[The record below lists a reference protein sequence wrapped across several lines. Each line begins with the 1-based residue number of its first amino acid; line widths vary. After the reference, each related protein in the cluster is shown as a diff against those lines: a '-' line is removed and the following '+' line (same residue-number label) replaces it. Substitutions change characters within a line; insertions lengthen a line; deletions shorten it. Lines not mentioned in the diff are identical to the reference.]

1 VCDLVD
7 PLLLL
12 QGGVG
17 QHNHAV
23 FLDQLLCQLSCL
35 LNITSLV
42 VRSFL
47 SDSRWG
53 NEFIYKRSY
62 RYCMSDTV
70 PIEVISNTQS
80 CDKEKAQQIGTYV
93 QLDAYRT
100 SS

>member
-1 VCDLVD
+1 MIQDLTILREAIFSSFINGFLTILVCDLVD

-70 PIEVISNTQS
+70 PIEVISNT
-80 CDKEKAQQIGTYV
+80 
-93 QLDAYRT
+93 
-100 SS
+100 